1 MRGCFFFSLCAII
14 PWKYHGNILWTSL
27 NSKYPLFLVD
37 QHQFDVRLG
46 ALPHSGAGSPGG
58 IWIPID
64 VMWVTFPD
72 ILYLDSVY
80 DFCLSLLIIFNI
92 KDQECLRYMALCV
105 TFSPLLKHVR

>member
-1 MRGCFFFSLCAII
+1 MLTSLLGRLVFLWSPGDRMVFLHKKFGNRWDAGMFFFSLCAII

-80 DFCLSLLIIFNI
+80 DFC
-92 KDQECLRYMALCV
+92 
-105 TFSPLLKHVR
+105 

>member
-1 MRGCFFFSLCAII
+1 MRGCFFFLSLCAII

-80 DFCLSLLIIFNI
+80 DFC
-92 KDQECLRYMALCV
+92 
-105 TFSPLLKHVR
+105 

>member
-1 MRGCFFFSLCAII
+1 MEI
-14 PWKYHGNILWTSL
+14 PWKYIVDI
-27 NSKYPLFLVD
+27 SKFKISLFLVD

-80 DFCLSLLIIFNI
+80 DFC
-92 KDQECLRYMALCV
+92 
-105 TFSPLLKHVR
+105 